1 MAGWGGS
8 YSPEF
13 YKSNEII
20 FKNEG
25 ETNHFQTK
33 KLWIFFHA
41 RYALQEILKEVLLL
55 FWFFFM
61 QKEKI
66 SGGMNGSNEKQWLE
80 YIC

>member
-1 MAGWGGS
+1 MVGRGGGPS
-8 YSPEF
+8 SPEF

-55 FWFFFM
+55 FCVFLCRRKRSQGEWM
-61 QKEKI
+61 EVMK
-66 SGGMNGSNEKQWLE
+66 SND
-80 YIC
+80 